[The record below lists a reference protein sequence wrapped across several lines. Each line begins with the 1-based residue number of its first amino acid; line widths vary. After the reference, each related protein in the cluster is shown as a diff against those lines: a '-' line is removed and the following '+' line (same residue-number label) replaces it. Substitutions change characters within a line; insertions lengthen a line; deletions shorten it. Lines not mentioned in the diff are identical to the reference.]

1 MQDLIDFF
9 EWLNNYEE
17 LGYTKKG
24 IRFYENY
31 KFILKQT
38 ERWKN

>member
-24 IRFYENY
+24 IRFYVDEY
-31 KFILKQT
+31 LKST
-38 ERWKN
+38 DI